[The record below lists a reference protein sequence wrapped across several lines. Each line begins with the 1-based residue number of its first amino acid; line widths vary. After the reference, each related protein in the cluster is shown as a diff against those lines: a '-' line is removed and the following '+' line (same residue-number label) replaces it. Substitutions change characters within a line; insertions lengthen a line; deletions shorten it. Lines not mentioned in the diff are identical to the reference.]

1 MARVQLHIADP
12 ANRMTLRAILVAEG
26 HEVVQENPHVIFA
39 DGREEAAAYARR
51 RPCVLVTRASEIPL
65 AIDAVKQGVFGYILV
80 PFQPGEAA
88 VAVKRAL
95 EWWGAVSGADGGA
108 VPGSD
113 LGAAPM
119 RIEEAEV
126 RMILATLRQC
136 KNNKSKAARLLGIG
150 RNTLW
155 RKLKR
160 IRQQTKQPAD

>member
-1 MARVQLHIADP
+1 
-12 ANRMTLRAILVAEG
+12 MTLRAILVAEG
-26 HEVVQENPHVIFA
+26 HEVVQEDPDVIFA
-39 DGREEAAAYARR
+39 DGREEAVAYARR

-65 AIDAVKQGVFGYILV
+65 AIDAVKRGVFGYILV

-88 VAVKRAL
+88 VAVKRAI
-95 EWWGAVSGADGGA
+95 EWWWGGSRADRDA
-108 VPGSD
+108 VPVSDAGS
-113 LGAAPM
+113 APM

-126 RMILATLRQC
+126 HMILATLRQC

-160 IRQQTKQPAD
+160 IRQRTK

>member
-1 MARVQLHIADP
+1 MARVRLDIADP

-39 DGREEAAAYARR
+39 DGREQAVASARGH
-51 RPCVLVTRASEIPL
+51 PCVLVTRASEIPL
-65 AIDAVKQGVFGYILV
+65 AIDAVKQGVFGYVLV

-95 EWWGAVSGADGGA
+95 EWWRAFSRADGDA
-108 VPGSD
+108 PPGSD
-113 LGAAPM
+113 PGSAPT
-119 RIEEAEV
+119 RIEEAEA

-136 KNNKSKAARLLGIG
+136 KNNKSKTARLLGIG

-160 IRQQTKQPAD
+160 IREAKTQLDN

>member
-1 MARVQLHIADP
+1 
-12 ANRMTLRAILVAEG
+12 MTLRAILVAEG
-26 HEVVQENPHVIFA
+26 HEVVQENPDVIFA
-39 DGREEAAAYARR
+39 DGREEAVAYARR

-88 VAVKRAL
+88 VAVKRAV
-95 EWWGAVSGADGGA
+95 EWWRAISRADA
-108 VPGSD
+108 DADPQND
-113 LGAAPM
+113 LGSPPT
-119 RIEEAEV
+119 RIEDAEA

-160 IRQQTKQPAD
+160 IRQHTKQPAE